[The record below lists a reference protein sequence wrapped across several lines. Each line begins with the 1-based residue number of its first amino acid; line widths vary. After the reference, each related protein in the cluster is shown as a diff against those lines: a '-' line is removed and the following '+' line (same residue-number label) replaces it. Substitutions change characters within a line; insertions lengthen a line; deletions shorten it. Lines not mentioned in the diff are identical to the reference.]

1 MADAVRRIMEDMVP
15 ELEDLQK
22 RGLASAREVRQ
33 LAKRRERLEY
43 AIAKPGAARD
53 DFLRYLQLELNLAS
67 LVACRR
73 KRLSMP
79 RRGASDW
86 NIRKRVHFIFH
97 RATRRFKGDERLWLQ
112 WADYCERTGAAKRL
126 GRVYAQALSM
136 LPACARLWVK
146 AAAWEMDGR
155 HNAGAAR
162 RLLQRGLRVNA
173 AERSLWLAYF
183 RFELLFLLRV
193 SERRELL
200 GLAGA
205 ADDGDAAAARRRRTT
220 TTTTTMRRRAKTR
233 RTPTTRVPW
242 TTWTTRAAMT
252 TTTTRRTMT
261 TDEEEE
267 EGEAAGGGDDADEAA
282 ADAAAAGS
290 SSFGRAPSRSRSS
303 SPTPRAARC
312 PTTGSSSSTSSPSAT
327 ASAAAASS
335 ARASSRASERRSPPS
350 PPPSARSPRC
360 RSRPRSPLPPP
371 TAAAAAW
378 RRGARSAR
386 RRCGGRTRPTLRR
399 RPPRR
404 PPVRRP
410 TFRRRFRR
418 ATAALSTR

>member
-205 ADDGDAAAARRRRTT
+205 ADNGDAAAAEE
-220 TTTTTMRRRAKTR
+220 ADDDDDDDEE
-233 RTPTTRVPW
+233 
-242 TTWTTRAAMT
+242 
-252 TTTTRRTMT
+252 
-261 TDEEEE
+261 DEEEE
-267 EGEAAGGGDDADEAA
+267 LMRELERIKKERAAEAAKRQKEEKEEAA
-282 ADAAAAGS
+282 NERDSSILQGNPLLDPSKLGAGGAGG
-290 SSFGRAPSRSRSS
+290 SFAVKRRWDDDVVFKNQSRE
-303 SPTPRAARC
+303 PKK
-312 PTTGSSSSTSSPSAT
+312 
-327 ASAAAASS
+327 
-335 ARASSRASERRSPPS
+335 E
-350 PPPSARSPRC
+350 
-360 RSRPRSPLPPP
+360 
-371 TAAAAAW
+371 
-378 RRGARSAR
+378 AR
-386 RRCGGRTRPTLRR
+386 RFINDT
-399 RPPRR
+399 
-404 PPVRRP
+404 VRND
-410 TFRRRFRR
+410 FHKRF
-418 ATAALSTR
+418 LNKYVK

>member
-136 LPACARLWVK
+136 LPTCARLWVK

-205 ADDGDAAAARRRRTT
+205 ADDGDAAAAEEE
-220 TTTTTMRRRAKTR
+220 ADDDDDDD
-233 RTPTTRVPW
+233 
-242 TTWTTRAAMT
+242 
-252 TTTTRRTMT
+252 
-261 TDEEEE
+261 DEEEE
-267 EGEAAGGGDDADEAA
+267 VK
-282 ADAAAAGS
+282 
-290 SSFGRAPSRSRSS
+290 
-303 SPTPRAARC
+303 T
-312 PTTGSSSSTSSPSAT
+312 
-327 ASAAAASS
+327 
-335 ARASSRASERRSPPS
+335 
-350 PPPSARSPRC
+350 
-360 RSRPRSPLPPP
+360 
-371 TAAAAAW
+371 
-378 RRGARSAR
+378 RG
-386 RRCGGRTRPTLRR
+386 LRR
-399 RPPRR
+399 RGYRGLHGRPGRR
-404 PPVRRP
+404 
-410 TFRRRFRR
+410 
-418 ATAALSTR
+418 

>member
-15 ELEDLQK
+15 ELEDPEA
-22 RGLASAREVRQ
+22 RPASAREVRQ

-205 ADDGDAAAARRRRTT
+205 ADDGDEAAAA
-220 TTTTTMRRRAKTR
+220 AADDDDDDDDEEEEGNED
-233 RTPTTRVPW
+233 PTTRVPW

-252 TTTTRRTMT
+252 ATKTTTTTRRRRRRR
-261 TDEEEE
+261 
-267 EGEAAGGGDDADEAA
+267 ARLSGGGDDADEAA

-290 SSFGRAPSRSRSS
+290 SSFGRAP
-303 SPTPRAARC
+303 RAPAFVADAA
-312 PTTGSSSSTSSPSAT
+312 PLPDDWQLLLDSSPSAT
-327 ASAAAASS
+327 ASAAVAAPRAHRR
-335 ARASSRASERRSPPS
+335 ARGPSVVRRRARRQL
-350 PPPSARSPRC
+350 R
-360 RSRPRSPLPPP
+360 
-371 TAAAAAW
+371 AAALPLETALAH
-378 RRGARSAR
+378 
-386 RRCGGRTRPTLRR
+386 
-399 RPPRR
+399 
-404 PPVRRP
+404 
-410 TFRRRFRR
+410 FRR
-418 ATAALSTR
+418 ATAAPSC